1 MTGFEKASELCREL
15 DARRVPY
22 VLNFARPEA
31 LMVSVAIPGERWELE
46 FFEDGH
52 IELER
57 FVSTGVEAD
66 SAAAAKLLGYLDE
79 S

>member
-1 MTGFEKASELCREL
+1 MTAFGNASELCREL
-15 DARRVPY
+15 DARHVTY
-22 VLNFARPEA
+22 ELSFARPEV
-31 LMVSVAIPGERWELE
+31 LMLSVAVPGERWELE

-57 FVSTGVEAD
+57 FVSTGVEED
-66 SAAAAKLLGYLDE
+66 PTAARKLLGYFDE